1 MKVVVTGHTKGI
13 GKSIFDL
20 LDKKGHN
27 VIGLSRS
34 NGFDISDTPKAIED
48 IISTNPDVFIN
59 NAYYDQAQTNI
70 LKKVYSKWKFKDK
83 LIVNMC
89 SIAALIP
96 SDHEDY
102 YMEYASDKRQQRE
115 FCQEV
120 NFDYSK
126 KDFMDV
132 KCKLTNL
139 NFDYVKTKFKS
150 KHDKRKFPNL
160 LPEEIAN
167 FVLFI
172 IQNKEICFREVSF
185 HSTRPP
191 EII

>member
-1 MKVVVTGHTKGI
+1 MKVVITGHTKGI

-20 LDKKGHN
+20 LTSEGYS
-27 VIGLSRS
+27 VVGLSRS
-34 NGFDISDTPKAIED
+34 NGFDIGD
-48 IISTNPDVFIN
+48 IARVTKQITSINPDVFIN
-59 NAYYDQAQTNI
+59 NAYCDKAQTKI
-70 LKKVYSKWKFKDK
+70 LKKVYSSWKFKNK

-102 YMEYASDKRQQRE
+102 HMEYASDKRQQRE

-120 NFDYSK
+120 NFNYSK
-126 KDFMDV
+126 KDFMNV

-139 NFDYVKTKFKS
+139 NFDYVKTDFKS

-160 LPEEIAN
+160 SPEEIAS

-172 IQNKEICFREVSF
+172 IQNKEMCFREVSF

-191 EII
+191 EIV